1 MKLPV
6 AILVAAS
13 ALLAQDGEQLYRV
26 NCSVPYCHGAGGA
39 AGRAPALGGRRFD
52 RGVLRTIVAKGIP
65 ARGMPGFEDK
75 LADKELDAVVDYVL
89 SLPSPAPVLGRPK
102 PTPGV
107 PPPPKLSRD
116 AAAGRELFFDSERLP
131 GCSACHAT
139 GTMGAAIG
147 PPLTASSFERAR
159 SAEVRGFQTAHVAGE
174 PPFPALVVETAA
186 GLVKLY
192 DLGAKLPVLRS
203 LVRSD
208 VRLVPGAAWSH
219 ASVVEKYTDAE
230 LRAMAEYARALSAA
244 R

>member
-1 MKLPV
+1 MKLPI
-6 AILVAAS
+6 AIFAAVS
-13 ALLAQDGEQLYRV
+13 ALFAQDGEPLYRAH
-26 NCSVPYCHGAGGA
+26 CSVPYCHGAGGA
-39 AGRAPALGGRRFD
+39 AGRAPALGGRKFD

-65 ARGMPGFEDK
+65 ARGMPGFENKLPDK
-75 LADKELDAVVDYVL
+75 DLDAVVDYVL

-102 PTPGV
+102 PTPGA

-131 GCSACHAT
+131 GCSACHAI
-139 GTMGAAIG
+139 GTMGESIG
-147 PPLTASSFERAR
+147 PALTAASFERAR
-159 SAEVRGFQTAHVAGE
+159 SAEVRGLQTAHVAGE
-174 PPFPALVVETAA
+174 APFPALVVETAA
-186 GLVKLY
+186 GLVRLY

-208 VRLVPGAAWSH
+208 VRLVPGSAWSH

-230 LRAMAEYARALSAA
+230 LRSMAEYARAAVAA